1 MTVFARR
8 PRAVANAIAFF
19 SALSMG
25 IDVILYVSRCRIA
38 HQEQIE
44 IHTAR
49 IEEIVRR
56 DRRSRV
62 DRPEDVAKDRE
73 RLYFH
78 ALMRQK
84 YEAARLRP
92 WIPIPPDPA
101 PPP

>member
-1 MTVFARR
+1 MTVLARR
-8 PRAVANAIAFF
+8 LRSVSNAIAIV
-19 SALSMG
+19 SALSTG
-25 IDVILYVSRCRIA
+25 IDVIFNLSRCRIA

-56 DRRSRV
+56 DPWNRV
-62 DRPEDVAKDRE
+62 HRPEDVVKDRE
-73 RLYFH
+73 RMYFH

-84 YEAARLRP
+84 YEAASLRP
-92 WIPIPPDPA
+92 WIHVPPDPA